1 MKLRTQML
9 MVGALALAVPI
20 IAWQSV
26 KQLDTSLKQS
36 RIDVQNLKVANAR
49 IALAEAGQLQALLD
63 SSSDAIVEQDL
74 FAQDARYPLF
84 IDGYDDDWR
93 NLTAEATQYGT
104 FDEFSISPSAE
115 EQSLSLRLAQY
126 RQSVFLFITIADDAI
141 VYHKPPRL
149 VFDAGE
155 DENPDENQM
164 LINGD
169 SVELLVLYPGE
180 TPTHYLFRAI
190 APGILAPVLG
200 SNIHTHHA
208 SAERL
213 VPNSLRNKHQGAAVH
228 NANAYW
234 VATGRGVQLE
244 VRLPSPPLGTRI
256 AVAYRDIDVAGDA
269 PVSVMGDFN
278 PERLRSFRWRSA
290 SVNYRALYRTTVV
303 ASDRL
308 APLVTAGVRARL
320 YDKRG
325 RLVAD
330 VNSLYELDQL
340 DEEVNPASGGLLNAV
355 LFRLFSY
362 FVTDVPTDVSFNSSM
377 SRRQAVNFHLDA
389 ESIESLGTDPQTTLY
404 NTADND
410 RVLGTVQSIGGD
422 TPNGY
427 LLFESNEDPRTT
439 YAGSR
444 LARLFSLLTLVSVL
458 TGGMLFVYAT
468 VLSLRIRKLSQ
479 QADDAVSKDG
489 KVVGL
494 SQSTAKD
501 EIGDLSRNLSS
512 LLSRSANYT
521 HYLEALSSRLSH
533 ELRTP
538 LSVVKTSIENL
549 DRDQLDPQSLTL
561 IDRANSGADQ
571 LGSIIRALVE
581 STRLEQTVQQTQME
595 RIDLSDWFD
604 AQLQRYQLIYP
615 NKAITMDNSIDKPY
629 PYQASPELLEQAM
642 DKLVANAVGFARDG
656 RVRLLLHATDADTAV
671 ALTVANKGEPIVEE
685 KLSQLFDP
693 MFSERV
699 EPDGEL
705 HLGLGLYIVHMIA
718 EAHAGNAFAANS
730 SPEVWFG
737 FKLPA
742 V

>member
-1 MKLRTQML
+1 MF
-9 MVGALALAVPI
+9 MVGVLALAVPI
-20 IAWQSV
+20 IGWQSV

-49 IALAEAGQLQALLD
+49 IALAEASELQALLND
-63 SSSDAIVEQDL
+63 SSDTDVEQDL

-84 IDGYDDDWR
+84 VDGYDDDWR
-93 NLTAEATQYGT
+93 HVTASPIQYGT
-104 FDEFSISPSAE
+104 LQTFSVSASAE
-115 EQSLSLRLAQY
+115 NQSMSLRLAQY
-126 RQSVFLFITIADDAI
+126 RERVFMFIDIADERI
-141 VYHKPPRL
+141 VYHKPPRP

-155 DENPDENQM
+155 NESLDENRV

-169 SVELLVLYPGE
+169 SVELIVQHPNE
-180 TPTHYLFRAI
+180 TPAHYLFRAI

-200 SNIHTHHA
+200 SDMHTRGVTD
-208 SAERL
+208 EY
-213 VPNSLRNKHQGAAVH
+213 PMPFSLRNKRKGDAIH
-228 NANAYW
+228 NVKAYW
-234 VATGRGVQLE
+234 IATGRGVQLE
-244 VRLPSPPLGTRI
+244 VRLPSPPRGTRI
-256 AVAYRDIDVAGDA
+256 AIAYRDFDDAGDA
-269 PVSVMGDFN
+269 PVAVIGDFDPN
-278 PERLRSFRWRSA
+278 VLRTYRWRNA
-290 SVNYRALYRTTVV
+290 EVKYRSLFRTTKV
-303 ASDRL
+303 ASERL
-308 APLVTAGVRARL
+308 APLVTPGVRARL
-320 YDKRG
+320 YDIQG

-330 VNSLYELDQL
+330 VNSLYETDQD
-340 DEEVNPASGGLLNAV
+340 DEEVDPASGGLLNAV

-362 FVTDVPTDVSFNSSM
+362 FVTDAPTDAGFDRSISDSQTA
-377 SRRQAVNFHLDA
+377 RFHLDA
-389 ESIESLGTDPQTTLY
+389 ESIKSLGNNPKTSLY

-410 RVLGTVQSIGGD
+410 RVLGTLQSIGGD

-439 YAGSR
+439 YASSR

-468 VLSLRIRKLSQ
+468 MLSLRIRKLSQ
-479 QADDAVSKDG
+479 QASNAVSKDG

-494 SQSTAKD
+494 SESTAKD

-549 DRDQLDPQSLTL
+549 DREQLDAQSLTL

-571 LGSIIRALVE
+571 LGSIIKALVE

-595 RIDLSDWFD
+595 QIDLSEWFD
-604 AQLQRYQLIYP
+604 AQHQRYQQIYP
-615 NKAITMDNSIDKPY
+615 GNAISMENSLGTPFS
-629 PYQASPELLEQAM
+629 YQASPELLEQAM
-642 DKLVANAVGFARDG
+642 DKLVANAVGFAKDG
-656 RVRLLLHATDADTAV
+656 KVRLLLQVADAGNSL
-671 ALTVANKGEPIVEE
+671 ALTVANKGEPIIEE

-705 HLGLGLYIVHMIA
+705 HLGLGLYIVRMIA
-718 EAHAGNAFAANS
+718 EAHGGNAFAANNP
-730 SPEVWFG
+730 PEVWFG
-737 FKLPA
+737 FKLP
-742 V
+742 VE

>member
-1 MKLRTQML
+1 ML

-20 IAWQSV
+20 IGWQSV

-49 IALAEAGQLQALLD
+49 IALAEASELQTLLN
-63 SSSDAIVEQDL
+63 SSSDTLVEQDL
-74 FAQDARYPLF
+74 FAQDTRYPLF
-84 IDGYDDDWR
+84 VDGYDDDWQ
-93 NLTAEATQYGT
+93 NLTASPTQYGVLEQFT
-104 FDEFSISPSAE
+104 ATPSTE
-115 EQSLSLRLAQY
+115 KQSLSMRLAQY
-126 RQSVFLFITIADDAI
+126 RQSVFLYIDIADEKI
-141 VYHKPPRL
+141 VYHKPPRP

-155 DENPDENQM
+155 NERPDENRV

-169 SVELLVLYPGE
+169 SVELLVQYPGE
-180 TPTHYLFRAI
+180 APAHYLFRAI

-200 SNIHTHHA
+200 SDMHIRGATD
-208 SAERL
+208 EQL
-213 VPNSLRNKHQGAAVH
+213 VPYPLSNKRKGAAVH
-228 NANAYW
+228 DVNAYW

-244 VRLPSPPLGTRI
+244 VRVPSPPLGTHI
-256 AVAYRDIDVAGDA
+256 AVAYRDIDEAGEA
-269 PVSVMGDFN
+269 PIAVMGDFD
-278 PERLRSFRWRSA
+278 PEVLRTYRWRSA
-290 SVNYRALYRTTVV
+290 KINFRPLFRTTKV

-320 YDKRG
+320 YDKQG

-330 VNSLYELDQL
+330 VNSLYEVDQNDEQL
-340 DEEVNPASGGLLNAV
+340 DPASGGLLNAV

-362 FVTDVPTDVSFNSSM
+362 FVTDVPTDVSFDRTM
-377 SRRQAVNFHLDA
+377 SRTQTASFHLNA
-389 ESIESLGTDPQTTLY
+389 ESIKSLGSDPQTMLY

-422 TPNGY
+422 MPNGY

-439 YAGSR
+439 YASSR

-468 VLSLRIRKLSQ
+468 MLSLRIRKLSQ
-479 QADDAVSKDG
+479 QAGNAVSKDG

-494 SQSTAKD
+494 SESTAKD

-571 LGSIIRALVE
+571 LGSIIKALVE

-595 RIDLSDWFD
+595 RIDLSEWFD
-604 AQLQRYQLIYP
+604 AQLQRYQQIYP
-615 NKAITMDNSIDKPY
+615 SNAITMEKSLTTPY

-642 DKLVANAVGFARDG
+642 DKLIANAVGFASDG
-656 RVRLLLHATDADTAV
+656 EVRMMLNVVDGNRSL
-671 ALTVANKGEPIVEE
+671 ALTVANKGVPIVEE

-705 HLGLGLYIVHMIA
+705 HLGLGLYIVRMIA
-718 EAHAGNAFAANS
+718 EAHGGNVFAANS
-730 SPEVWFG
+730 PPEVWFG

-742 V
+742 